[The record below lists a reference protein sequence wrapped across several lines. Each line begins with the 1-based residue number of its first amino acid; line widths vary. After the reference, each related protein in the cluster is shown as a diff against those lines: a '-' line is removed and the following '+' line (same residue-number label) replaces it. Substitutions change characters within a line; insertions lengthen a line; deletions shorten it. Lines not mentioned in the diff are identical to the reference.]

1 MLKYYCNALPS
12 PHLFGFQKI
21 VVSILELN
29 WELHT
34 LKTLLGSE
42 LDARQ
47 AISCRNT
54 LCRTMYSR
62 LFTWLIN
69 KINDLLKSNKRE
81 KNLALLDFYGFENL
95 DNNYFEQL
103 TINYCSEKIHQ
114 VWFLEFRTL

>member
-1 MLKYYCNALPS
+1 MLL
-12 PHLFGFQKI
+12 I
-21 VVSILELN
+21 
-29 WELHT
+29 
-34 LKTLLGSE
+34 LGSE

-47 AISCRNT
+47 ATACRNS

-95 DNNYFEQL
+95 ENNYFEQL

-114 VWFLEFRTL
+114 VWTLKL